1 MEINLWIFE
10 GKTFLTLVRNGVSHS
25 EITIGQFGILVRPA
39 YIVLRSVVK
48 YFSEAKN
55 YFFKERVKIFSLYTS
70 TAYPGN
76 AAQREP

>member
-1 MEINLWIFE
+1 MLL
-10 GKTFLTLVRNGVSHS
+10 G
-25 EITIGQFGILVRPA
+25 PA
-39 YIVLRSVVK
+39 YIILKSVVK

-76 AAQREP
+76 AAQREPWASHHVRVSKG

>member
-1 MEINLWIFE
+1 MLL
-10 GKTFLTLVRNGVSHS
+10 G
-25 EITIGQFGILVRPA
+25 PA
-39 YIVLRSVVK
+39 YIVLKSVVK